1 MIRNH
6 DCTASIAICFPAIL
20 VQKML
25 NDHLA
30 ENRADFSE
38 HLSREYFISLYYIK
52 LMRSRKIL
60 YKRTNKI

>member
-1 MIRNH
+1 
-6 DCTASIAICFPAIL
+6 
-20 VQKML
+20 ML

-52 LMRSRKIL
+52 LMRSRKII
-60 YKRTNKI
+60 YKLTYKQNLVFQ